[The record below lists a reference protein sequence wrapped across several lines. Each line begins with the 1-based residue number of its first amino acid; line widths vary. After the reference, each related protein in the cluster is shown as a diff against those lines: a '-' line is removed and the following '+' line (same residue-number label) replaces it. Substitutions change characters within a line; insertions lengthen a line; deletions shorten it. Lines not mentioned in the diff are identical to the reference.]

1 MSGSV
6 DDVPCMNFEANIFA
20 KSLCQGV
27 NLMGFWAPDTLIQHD
42 PLRQDWTHKLL
53 GCL

>member
-1 MSGSV
+1 MSATV

-20 KSLCQGV
+20 KSLCQHC
-27 NLMGFWAPDTLIQHD
+27 FRAHD
-42 PLRQDWTHKLL
+42 PLVQNWTHKLL